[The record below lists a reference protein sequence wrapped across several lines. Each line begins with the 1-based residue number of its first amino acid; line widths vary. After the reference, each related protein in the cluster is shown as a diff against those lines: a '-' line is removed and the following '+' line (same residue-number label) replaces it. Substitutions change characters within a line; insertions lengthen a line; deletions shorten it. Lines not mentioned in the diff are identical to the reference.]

1 MWISDPSNEPWVS
14 TESTLAHAVE
24 LAARINAEQQAFLE
38 NGAIEVPSLLEV
50 RDGVGIVSIAGPLYT
65 SVPDWAKALFGVVDY
80 PQIRQALV
88 DAAKDSSVG
97 SILLDINSGGGA
109 VNGVM
114 DVANLVRTIDQ
125 QVKPVLAYAG
135 GTMASAAY
143 WIPSGAR
150 EILAGDISEV
160 GSIGVIAR
168 HIEQSKALE
177 KDGLTVTTIRSGPYK
192 QAVNPYEPL
201 SALAKQDLQSK
212 IDYTYGLFL
221 GAVADLRGV
230 PASIA
235 DSKFGQGR
243 TFLGQQAVDAGLVD
257 SLASFEEAL
266 DKAKKMSAESIDK
279 RKSLIQNP
287 KKQKEGTQMPQG
299 RKAALTAQDIAALA
313 SGATL
318 PDVDPAP
325 AAPDVDPAP
334 AAPAA
339 DTDPAPAAAA
349 PTADPAPA
357 ASSLQSDAA
366 VVALLQAQLREAN
379 ETLFAARLET
389 SRLTEQV
396 AALQVA
402 NEALT
407 PIARDAVSKMCVA
420 LGRAGTHAANL
431 SGAELVAE
439 HAKVSADFRA
449 AFPIG
454 GVAATGASDEKPST
468 DQAVA
473 TAEQRA
479 RVAATRFVK

>member
-1 MWISDPSNEPWVS
+1 MWISDPSNELWVS

-38 NGAIEVPSLLEV
+38 NVAIEVPSLLEV

-65 SVPDWAKALFGVVDY
+65 SAPDWAKALFGVVDY

-109 VNGVM
+109 VNGVL

-150 EILAGDISEV
+150 EILAGDVSEV

-230 PASIA
+230 PVSIA

-257 SLASFEEAL
+257 RLASFEEAL
-266 DKAKKMSAESIDK
+266 DKAKKMSEQSVDK
-279 RKSLIQNP
+279 RKSLNHNA
-287 KKQKEGTQMPQG
+287 KKQQEGTKMPQA
-299 RKAALTAQDIAALA
+299 KAALTEQEIAALA
-313 SGATL
+313 SGAL
-318 PDVDPAP
+318 PGAAPQPAAPEAPEASEQSSTTVEPPQETQPQTAAPAP
-325 AAPDVDPAP
+325 AAPSA
-334 AAPAA
+334 
-339 DTDPAPAAAA
+339 
-349 PTADPAPA
+349 
-357 ASSLQSDAA
+357 DAA
-366 VVALLQAQLREAN
+366 VVTLLQAQLSAAN
-379 ETLFAARLET
+379 EQLLNARLSEA
-389 SRLTEQV
+389 RLTEQV

-420 LGRAGTHAANL
+420 LGRASTHAANL

-454 GVAATGASDEKPST
+454 GVAATGTSDEKPST
-468 DQAVA
+468 EQAVA